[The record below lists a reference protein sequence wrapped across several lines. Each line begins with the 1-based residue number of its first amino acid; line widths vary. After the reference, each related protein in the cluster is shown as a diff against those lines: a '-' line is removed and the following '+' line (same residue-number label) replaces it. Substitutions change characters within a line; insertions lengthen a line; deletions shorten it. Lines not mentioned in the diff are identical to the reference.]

1 MVGRKTHD
9 RQIDIIE
16 GRLSPD
22 KEVDP
27 GAAER
32 DLKQSK
38 ELREAYRKGDK
49 LRAPRTDAADTGKRP
64 EIRGLNQESGHN
76 KPRADD

>member
-22 KEVDP
+22 EEVDP

-38 ELREAYRKGDK
+38 KLREAYRQGDK
-49 LRAPRTDAADTGKRP
+49 FRAPPADAADSGKRP